1 MNFHKRDMIERKV
14 MESTDSYKPSL
25 DEAKE
30 AVKTLIL
37 WAGDNPEREG
47 LLETPDRVAK
57 AFNEWFRGY
66 GEDPKAIL
74 GKTFKEVEEYSHPVS
89 LNQIPFESYCEHHIA
104 PIIGY
109 VNISYIP
116 NGQVVGISKLAR
128 LVDLYS
134 KRLQV
139 QEKMTSQIAQAIQK
153 YLKPNGVAV
162 RVEGDHHCMCT
173 RGVNKKGISMV
184 TTTFLGDFSKNLALR
199 EEFISNAK
207 K

>member
-1 MNFHKRDMIERKV
+1 M
-14 MESTDSYKPSL
+14 
-25 DEAKE
+25 
-30 AVKTLIL
+30 IL

-104 PIIGY
+104 PIIGH

-184 TTTFLGDFSKNLALR
+184 TTTFLGDFSKNSALR

>member
-1 MNFHKRDMIERKV
+1 MAKQHKEKNV
-14 MESTDSYKPSL
+14 TEVFSKPSRK
-25 DEAKE
+25 EAEE
-30 AVKTLIL
+30 AVKTLIK

-47 LLETPDRVAK
+47 LLETPHRVAK

-74 GKTFKEVEEYSHPVS
+74 GKTFKEVEEYCHPVS

-104 PIIGY
+104 PIVGH

-199 EEFISNAK
+199 EEFVSNAK

>member
-1 MNFHKRDMIERKV
+1 MAKQHKEKNV
-14 MESTDSYKPSL
+14 TEVFSKPSRK
-25 DEAKE
+25 EAEE
-30 AVKTLIL
+30 AVKTLIK

-74 GKTFKEVEEYSHPVS
+74 GKTFKEVEKYCHPVS

-104 PIIGY
+104 PIIGH